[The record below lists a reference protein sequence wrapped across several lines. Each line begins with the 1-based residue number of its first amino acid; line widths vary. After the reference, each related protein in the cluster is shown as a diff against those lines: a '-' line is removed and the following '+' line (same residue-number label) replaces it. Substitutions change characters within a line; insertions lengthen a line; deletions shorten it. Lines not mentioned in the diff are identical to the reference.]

1 MEDKLR
7 NLFNFELLQRISS
20 LIIFIP
26 IMILPL
32 LYSNYI
38 LVLIYLLFNSIIL
51 NEIQLMSA
59 NSENIKINKVSKL
72 FISYVFFVFIILK
85 ITEILSVEIIL
96 EIIVTIWLFD
106 TFSYLGGRIFGGQ
119 KLMPSISSGKTISG
133 LVVGIFFTFT
143 IMQTYQLANNG
154 FSYVTS
160 LFLLLVIF
168 LAFIGDLLASL
179 LKRVSHIK
187 DSGSI
192 LPGHGGLLDRL
203 DSFIG
208 VFLIIGTINLFI

>member
-51 NEIQLMSA
+51 NEIQLMTT
-59 NSENIKINKVSKL
+59 NNENKKINNISRL
-72 FISYVFFVFIILK
+72 FITYVLFVFIILK
-85 ITEILSVEIIL
+85 ITETLSVDIIL
-96 EIIVTIWLFD
+96 EIIITIWLFD
-106 TFSYLGGRIFGGQ
+106 TFSYIGGRIFGGQ

-133 LVVGIFFTFT
+133 LMSGVFLTFL
-143 IMQTYQLANNG
+143 IMQTYQLVSNDL
-154 FSYVTS
+154 SYTNS
-160 LFLLLVIF
+160 IFLLLIIF
-168 LAFIGDLLASL
+168 LSFTGDLLASL
-179 LKRVSHIK
+179 LKRASFIK

-208 VFLIIGTINLFI
+208 VFFVIGTINFLI